1 MKCLNMKLPNHFS
14 VYVTNEKWPKD
25 CCNKWDSHFY
35 KICLNTLTWK
45 QIYYKEAKDVIT
57 TCIASQLASMIYQD
71 KNTAWV
77 EIKCLKLKMR
87 LPNPLR
93 MNLQMSQS
101 KYSEWVPTCRAE
113 LVISTSRKI
122 NLVLWMK

>member
-1 MKCLNMKLPNHFS
+1 
-14 VYVTNEKWPKD
+14 
-25 CCNKWDSHFY
+25 
-35 KICLNTLTWK
+35 
-45 QIYYKEAKDVIT
+45 
-57 TCIASQLASMIYQD
+57 
-71 KNTAWV
+71 
-77 EIKCLKLKMR
+77 MR

-101 KYSEWVPTCRAE
+101 KHSEGVPIINAAE